1 MSSIDSFDIDNNYF
15 LYNLDNRISYNN
27 QGIDED
33 SQNENNENSF
43 IYKPESNEN
52 DEKNELMN
60 KKEEKDTYKQ
70 QIGLISPKQSQKST
84 NDSEKKE
91 TAQKEKPNINAAST
105 NYENQSRLNK
115 SKKNIEKETKNLLSH
130 KKNRSAKNN
139 SNNKYM
145 GDYIVRKCK
154 HLTLK
159 AIFNLI
165 NKKIIKFYNGKIG
178 NGIFK
183 RQLKKLCM
191 KQKSEPTI
199 KFNQEFLYKSIF
211 EIFSDKISPKYSNY
225 NPEFNKQLIQSLMN
239 ENNIEIKI
247 YFTKLFRLTFLQC
260 LEHYCSTKNYE
271 ELNEMRVF
279 NDEKKNMEDKDYV
292 ENLDYYLKNYEEI
305 IKGKKSRKSKERKK
319 NRKIKII

>member
-1 MSSIDSFDIDNNYF
+1 
-15 LYNLDNRISYNN
+15 
-27 QGIDED
+27 
-33 SQNENNENSF
+33 
-43 IYKPESNEN
+43 
-52 DEKNELMN
+52 
-60 KKEEKDTYKQ
+60 
-70 QIGLISPKQSQKST
+70 
-84 NDSEKKE
+84 
-91 TAQKEKPNINAAST
+91 
-105 NYENQSRLNK
+105 
-115 SKKNIEKETKNLLSH
+115 
-130 KKNRSAKNN
+130 
-139 SNNKYM
+139 M

-183 RQLKKLCM
+183 RQLKKLSK

-199 KFNQEFLYKSIF
+199 KFNQEFLYQSIF

-239 ENNIEIKI
+239 ENNIEIKN

-260 LEHYCSTKNYE
+260 LEHYSSTKNYE

-319 NRKIKII
+319 NRKMAFMNFPSTSNAIFLKVFFNG